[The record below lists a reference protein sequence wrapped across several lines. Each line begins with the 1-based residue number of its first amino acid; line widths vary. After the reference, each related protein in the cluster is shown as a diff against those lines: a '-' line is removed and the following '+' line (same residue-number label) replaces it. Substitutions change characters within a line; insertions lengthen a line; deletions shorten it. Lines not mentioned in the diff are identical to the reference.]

1 VPLLTTQFN
10 KALKNIEPTD
20 DDKENAPLA
29 HSEVREVL
37 AADVVLAGW
46 GLKPVLIGSY
56 KRKVSIRRIK
66 DVDLFGRVF
75 ELPDTVEPA
84 TLLKEF
90 ERVLKAEYG
99 SDRVARQAR
108 SLQIAFPDL
117 DGLYVDAVPAKPWT
131 SDAGEEAWQL
141 PKRGENDWQPT
152 NPERLGELT
161 TEINA
166 QFNGQYVPV
175 VKLLRQT
182 RRSLMGKKKPGGL
195 TIEIAALL
203 AFQSGDVT
211 GSAIGELYVSALE
224 KTADLLHDAFVR
236 GHGLDDPTLLGE
248 QLSIRGDDAD
258 KKALASAFV
267 DGGKTAREALD
278 QSDSK
283 KCQAA
288 KTLRGILGTAVDDQG
303 DQGDQDYVF
312 PMPDDCNLD
321 GTNKNLTQVRPGD
334 ARVAGGDRRFG

>member
-1 VPLLTTQFN
+1 VPLLTTQFK
-10 KALKNIEPTD
+10 KALINVEPTD
-20 DDKENAPLA
+20 DDKENAPQA

-37 AADVVLAGW
+37 AADGVLAGW
-46 GLKPVLIGSY
+46 GLDPVLIGSY

-66 DVDLFGRVF
+66 DVDLFGRLRG
-75 ELPDTVEPA
+75 LPQTVEPA

-99 SDRVARQAR
+99 SARVARQAR
-108 SLQIAFPDL
+108 SLQVAFPDL

-161 TEINA
+161 TEINT

-203 AFQSGDVT
+203 AFQSGDVS
-211 GSAIGELYVSALE
+211 GASIGELYVSALE
-224 KTADLLHDAFVR
+224 STADLLHDALVL
-236 GHGLDDPTLLGE
+236 GHGLDDPTLSNAK
-248 QLSIRGDDAD
+248 LSIRGDEVD
-258 KKALASAFV
+258 KKTLATVFV
-267 DGGKTAREALD
+267 DAGKTVREAID
-278 QSDSK
+278 QSDSH

-288 KTLRGILGTAVDDQG
+288 KALRGILGKAVD

-312 PMPDDCNLD
+312 PMPDDCNHD
-321 GTNKNLTQVRPGD
+321 GTSKNVAQVRPGD